1 MLTSR
6 YKMNDAQT
14 VIYDDYEPKEN
25 LTPEETKRRTATPLG
40 QDYRHSH
47 LDTRTPRMVP
57 PRGED
62 VYIPSRG
69 I

>member
-1 MLTSR
+1 MTT
-6 YKMNDAQT
+6 Q
-14 VIYDDYEPKEN
+14 EN

-47 LDTRTPRMVP
+47 LDTRTTRMVP

-62 VYIPSRG
+62 MKIASRG
-69 I
+69 V